1 MSKRKPNHTLE
12 KKLNIVLEVVNE
24 HKSISSLSRHSDISK
39 SSIKRWVTKYKTSGV
54 DGLKAAKTWQR
65 YSEAIKLNAVN
76 DYLNRQG
83 SYSDICKK
91 YHISSHSVLVKW
103 IKKYTGGKQLKST
116 GKGRSPMTNGR
127 KTTFKERLEIVQYTI
142 ANEMDYQRAAEKY
155 QVSYQQV
162 YTWVRKYK
170 AKGDTGLADRR
181 GKGLASKPDLTEA
194 ETLQLRIKELEH
206 RNQYLEAEQG
216 LIKKL
221 KEIERRDQHN

>member
-1 MSKRKPNHTLE
+1 MSKRTTHHTLE
-12 KKLNIVLEVVNE
+12 ERMYIVLAALDQYE
-24 HKSISSLSRHSDISK
+24 SLNSVASDHGISK
-39 SSIKRWVTKYKTSGV
+39 YTLEKWMNKYKASGIN
-54 DGLKAAKTWQR
+54 GLKESSGWQK
-65 YSEAIKLNAVN
+65 YSEALKLEAVN
-76 DYLNRQG
+76 DYLAHHG
-83 SYSDICKK
+83 SQWDICRK
-91 YHISSHSVLVKW
+91 YNISESSVLRQW
-103 IKKYTGGKQLKST
+103 IKKYTGGQQLKST
-116 GKGRSPMTNGR
+116 SKGRSPMTKGR
-127 KTTFKERLEIVQYTI
+127 QTTFQERIEIVQYTI

-170 AKGDTGLADRR
+170 AKGDAGLADRR

-221 KEIERRDQHN
+221 KEIERRDRHN